1 MLSEGTQEAVQDLT
15 ESIRKHF
22 IYGDELDLTGDL
34 TDPQTWEDFLL
45 GAATAGIM
53 NAPATIANNVAIN
66 NYGKNLDVDYRDY
79 SEGIDT
85 DQTHYTNPA
94 DAKEAQGL
102 QRMAEEYAAMQRQGK
117 FVNNRDKAEYDMRLW
132 EWQNRMAEE
141 QKARTNRHFRPRDNR
156 LNHRNRQFNHRN
168 RPLKIRNTPI
178 EASKKT
184 RQSLRHKRQS
194 RTQTSNDRQSRAYSR
209 NMNPPH

>member
-66 NYGKNLDVDYRDY
+66 NYGKIWMLTI
-79 SEGIDT
+79 GII
-85 DQTHYTNPA
+85 
-94 DAKEAQGL
+94 
-102 QRMAEEYAAMQRQGK
+102 
-117 FVNNRDKAEYDMRLW
+117 
-132 EWQNRMAEE
+132 
-141 QKARTNRHFRPRDNR
+141 
-156 LNHRNRQFNHRN
+156 
-168 RPLKIRNTPI
+168 LKG
-178 EASKKT
+178 
-184 RQSLRHKRQS
+184 
-194 RTQTSNDRQSRAYSR
+194 
-209 NMNPPH
+209 